1 MDPSRGEI
9 EALQSEKE
17 RRFKAWEAR
26 ETAAYNARLRGAR
39 KAKAAADRKAEREKR
54 EKDEAEKLKAE
65 KIKLKE
71 SFRKKMAEARIKLD
85 TRVQEAYSK
94 ADRARKEATQCLEAD
109 LKKGDQDAA
118 KAKAKSKA
126 KKDKISPL
134 VLVLNYLLP
143 CCCKVHKYKG
153 EI

>member
-1 MDPSRGEI
+1 MHE
-9 EALQSEKE
+9 LC
-17 RRFKAWEAR
+17 
-26 ETAAYNARLRGAR
+26 
-39 KAKAAADRKAEREKR
+39 
-54 EKDEAEKLKAE
+54 DEAEKLKAE

-71 SFRKKMAEARIKLD
+71 SFRKKMAEARTKLD

-94 ADRARKEATQCLEAD
+94 ADRARKEAKQRLEVD

-126 KKDKISPL
+126 KKDKISPV

-143 CCCKVHKYKG
+143 CGCKVHKYKG